1 MTTEQLSVEVY
12 EKLVSLNYAR
22 KPNSFGE
29 ATVTNFDSLSN
40 EVKEAINSFPSIYIH
55 PREDLMNV
63 DSLDGKQQFYLVEN
77 ELGAFLIDNQ
87 GYNYPRYIT
96 ELVEYVSKEEIEA
109 DEFETFER
117 MDGLVRISDMLI
129 FESVIKSLVLELKE
143 EGFERDD
150 ISNYLEMKLF
160 ATIVK
165 TMKK

>member
-1 MTTEQLSVEVY
+1 MTAQGLSVEVY

-29 ATVTNFDSLSN
+29 ATVTNFDSLPD
-40 EVKEAINSFPSIYIH
+40 EVKQAIHSFPSIYIH
-55 PREDLMNV
+55 PSEDLMNV
-63 DSLDGKQQFYLVEN
+63 DSLDEKQQFYLVEN

-87 GYNYPRYIT
+87 GYSYPRYIT

-109 DEFETFER
+109 DDFEMFER

-129 FESVIKSLVLELKE
+129 FESVIKSLALELKE

-150 ISNYLEMKLF
+150 ISSYLEMKLF
-160 ATIVK
+160 TTIVK
-165 TMKK
+165 IMKK

>member
-1 MTTEQLSVEVY
+1 MKAEQLSVEVY
-12 EKLVSLNYAR
+12 NKLVELNYTR
-22 KPNSFGE
+22 KPNRFGE
-29 ATVTNFDSLSN
+29 ATQTNFESLPD
-40 EVKEAINSFPSIYIH
+40 EVKDAIQSFPSIYID

-63 DSLDGKQQFYLVEN
+63 DTLEGDQQFYLVGN

-96 ELVEYVSKEEIEA
+96 ELVSYTSKEEIEA
-109 DEFETFER
+109 DEFEMFER

-129 FESVIKSLVLELKE
+129 FESVIKSLALELKE